1 MISNVRSYAHK
12 NPLFTPGQFVC
23 TPAVQ
28 CSSGQAYSVA
38 KTHTGY
44 QAQRTI
50 HVLKQV
56 NSVTS
61 DNGAAT
67 MVYLF
72 IRTTSGTQIS
82 VPGTKMSYVPL

>member
-1 MISNVRSYAHK
+1 MHTKIRYLHLDNLSAH
-12 NPLFTPGQFVC
+12 PR
-23 TPAVQ
+23 
-28 CSSGQAYSVA
+28 YSVLVGRLIQSQ
-38 KTHTGY
+38 KHTHTGY